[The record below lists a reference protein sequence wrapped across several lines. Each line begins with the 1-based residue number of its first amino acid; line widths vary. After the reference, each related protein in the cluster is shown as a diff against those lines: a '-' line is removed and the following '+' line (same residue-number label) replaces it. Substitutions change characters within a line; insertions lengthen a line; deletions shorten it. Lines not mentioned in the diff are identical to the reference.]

1 MKKTRVWPALLAALV
16 ILAGCAAAP
25 PEESDPPTEE
35 FVFTRENMPRL
46 NGSTSAVPLAE
57 AVCSVLLGESREE
70 VADLVQ
76 FSRTTAS
83 YEALMAGEADL
94 LLAGEPEQAV
104 MERLEAGDRWLLTP
118 FATDALVFVVNADN
132 PVNGLTTEQLQK
144 IYTGEIT
151 NWSEVGG
158 ADGEIACIGRE
169 ANSGTRDGFESITGT
184 EDTCKLSQELTSTG
198 AVIEAVKN
206 SPNAIGYA
214 SLSAVEGKEGIKA
227 LTVNGVACSE
237 ETVLDGSY
245 EIQRP
250 FVLVTKSDA
259 SLSTAAQAFFDYAT
273 SKDASE
279 LIRNAGAVPVA
290 E

>member
-144 IYTGEIT
+144 IYTGRSPT
-151 NWSEVGG
+151 G
-158 ADGEIACIGRE
+158 ARWGAR
-169 ANSGTRDGFESITGT
+169 TGT
-184 EDTCKLSQELTSTG
+184 SSPSSATRRQG
-198 AVIEAVKN
+198 A
-206 SPNAIGYA
+206 
-214 SLSAVEGKEGIKA
+214 
-227 LTVNGVACSE
+227 
-237 ETVLDGSY
+237 
-245 EIQRP
+245 RP
-250 FVLVTKSDA
+250 
-259 SLSTAAQAFFDYAT
+259 
-273 SKDASE
+273 
-279 LIRNAGAVPVA
+279 
-290 E
+290 

>member
-83 YEALMAGEADL
+83 YEALMAGEDDL

-104 MERLEAGDRWLLTP
+104 ADLCRRGGGPDPLRAGGVLLAGHGRDRP
-118 FATDALVFVVNADN
+118 GGVAL
-132 PVNGLTTEQLQK
+132 
-144 IYTGEIT
+144 
-151 NWSEVGG
+151 GG
-158 ADGEIACIGRE
+158 AGGRSGDGGR
-169 ANSGTRDGFESITGT
+169 GD
-184 EDTCKLSQELTSTG
+184 ELG
-198 AVIEAVKN
+198 AADV
-206 SPNAIGYA
+206 
-214 SLSAVEGKEGIKA
+214 
-227 LTVNGVACSE
+227 
-237 ETVLDGSY
+237 
-245 EIQRP
+245 R
-250 FVLVTKSDA
+250 
-259 SLSTAAQAFFDYAT
+259 
-273 SKDASE
+273 
-279 LIRNAGAVPVA
+279 AGLAG
-290 E
+290 